1 MGIES
6 QVMSSA
12 VGTSPDTERAEL
24 LRNVVQGGYCVG
36 CGACAALQGSG
47 LSMSINQIGQ
57 FEPVIDGPA
66 EVHGLQKVCP
76 FSNRSSNET
85 EIARRLFGNGCH
97 WNDKLGYYRSCYA
110 GYIAEGSF
118 RSDGSSGGF
127 GKWIGHELQRLNLV
141 DAVVQVAATHGSEG
155 GLHYSYVITHD
166 LESTR
171 TASKSAYY
179 PVELSEVVREMKAT
193 PGRYAVV
200 GVPCFIKA
208 IRLLMASD
216 PVLEARIRFTV
227 GLVCGH
233 LKSKFYGDM
242 IAWQE
247 GVEPDELQAVDFRKK
262 YPGSTAKQKG
272 MEFEYVRNGQQH
284 RAGDIVQNYFG
295 TNYALGLFKYN
306 ACEYC
311 DDVVA
316 ETADIVVGDAWLPQY
331 VPDGQ
336 GTNILI
342 VRNEELQAVIDA
354 AHREGRISLDVLTEE
369 LVIQSQAGGFRHRRD
384 GLKYRLHLKDAQGSW
399 RPEKRVEPATH
410 HLSKAEVNKFRMRLA
425 LVHESPAAYLEAK
438 RRDSFA
444 YFRRRISRVV
454 ADYETGDIDRKWPQR
469 QAMRTLRIGKRMARG
484 IFRRLRGVG
493 RG

>member
-1 MGIES
+1 MGIEP
-6 QVMSSA
+6 QIMSSA

-85 EIARRLFGNGCH
+85 EIARRLFGNACH

-110 GYIAEGSF
+110 GYVAEGSF

-141 DAVVQVAATHGSEG
+141 DGVVQVAATHGGEG
-155 GLHYSYVITHD
+155 GLHYSYLITRD
-166 LESTR
+166 LKSTR

-179 PVELSEVVREMKAT
+179 PVELSDVVREMKAT

-208 IRLLMASD
+208 IRLLAASD

-233 LKSKFYGDM
+233 LKRKF
-242 IAWQE
+242 
-247 GVEPDELQAVDFRKK
+247 
-262 YPGSTAKQKG
+262 
-272 MEFEYVRNGQQH
+272 
-284 RAGDIVQNYFG
+284 
-295 TNYALGLFKYN
+295 
-306 ACEYC
+306 
-311 DDVVA
+311 
-316 ETADIVVGDAWLPQY
+316 
-331 VPDGQ
+331 
-336 GTNILI
+336 
-342 VRNEELQAVIDA
+342 
-354 AHREGRISLDVLTEE
+354 
-369 LVIQSQAGGFRHRRD
+369 
-384 GLKYRLHLKDAQGSW
+384 
-399 RPEKRVEPATH
+399 
-410 HLSKAEVNKFRMRLA
+410 
-425 LVHESPAAYLEAK
+425 
-438 RRDSFA
+438 
-444 YFRRRISRVV
+444 
-454 ADYETGDIDRKWPQR
+454 
-469 QAMRTLRIGKRMARG
+469 LR
-484 IFRRLRGVG
+484 
-493 RG
+493 